1 MSTQAHIQIV
11 QHLQPGG
18 IETLALDLCRFA
30 QKNRS
35 AYIISLEGTKA
46 EAIAKWPRLQSIAD
60 QLVFLNK
67 PQGWSVPT
75 LWQLVKTLRKLQ
87 AERVHTHHI
96 GPMLYGGL
104 AARLAGIQQW
114 IHTEH
119 DAWHWRNSQHRRIAR
134 WCIKRLHPLLVADAG
149 LVAQQMKLQLPG
161 VITDVVYNGI
171 DTQRFCPGNQT
182 HARRLLNLPCSAQLI
197 GCAARLHP
205 VKGQHRLIKLLK
217 HFPAT
222 VKLVLAGDGETRTQL
237 EQLALDLNVHDRVIF
252 LGSVENMPAFYRA
265 IDVFC
270 LTSDFEGLPL
280 SPLEA
285 QACATPAIVTDVG
298 GARET
303 VCKLTGAVIAL
314 EDENALIQA
323 VANSFMVQT
332 LQSPRQFIEQ
342 QYDVRKMVAEYQS
355 LANFRWSA

>member
-30 QKNRS
+30 QQNRS

-46 EAIAKWPRLQSIAD
+46 EALVNWPRLQTIAD

-75 LWQLVKTLRKLQ
+75 LWHLIKTLRTLR

-119 DAWHWRNSQHRRIAR
+119 DAWHWQNAQHRRIAR
-134 WCIKRLHPLLVADAG
+134 WCIERLHPLLVADAG
-149 LVAQQMKLQLPG
+149 LVAQQMQRQLPG
-161 VITDVVYNGI
+161 IITDVVYNGI
-171 DTQRFCPGNQT
+171 DTHRFCPGNQS
-182 HARRLLNLPCSAQLI
+182 HARELLGLPQAAQLI

-205 VKGQHRLIKLLK
+205 VKGQQRLITLLK
-217 HFPAT
+217 HFPSS
-222 VKLVLAGDGETRTQL
+222 VKLVLAGEGETRAQL
-237 EQLALDLNVHDRVIF
+237 EDLVAQLALTERVIF
-252 LGSVENMPAFYRA
+252 LGAVENMPAFYRA

-285 QACATPAIVTDVG
+285 QACGTPAIVTDVG

-303 VCKLTGAVIAL
+303 VCQTTGAVVPL
-314 EDENALIQA
+314 DDKHALIQA
-323 VANSFMVQT
+323 VANRFMAQP